1 MATRGLVFVTVFDLA
16 LEVKA
21 FNAKLVSMKL
31 KKMVNITL
39 KKCLLFFP
47 FIFLLACESVPVK
60 TYQEAEPSK
69 KRQSITK
76 QDVIQETQIDYP
88 SIQRLLGL
96 DRAISTLGYA
106 EKTFNTC
113 DVGFGYPKNESCMK
127 KVYVVIH
134 FKLMC
139 RDSQGTVPRQIS
151 EDDLI
156 PLSNR
161 DLTWSLKNTNGTLR
175 TDFNG
180 YAQVVVVSP
189 QSQKTERFR
198 ISSPKDF
205 LLLRAGDIQRLIVPS
220 NWCE

>member
-1 MATRGLVFVTVFDLA
+1 METRGLVFVTVFDLA

-31 KKMVNITL
+31 KTMVNITL

-60 TYQEAEPSK
+60 TYQETEPSK
-69 KRQSITK
+69 KRQSISNPN
-76 QDVIQETQIDYP
+76 VILEPQIDYP

-96 DRAISTLGYA
+96 DRNISTLGYA
-106 EKTFNTC
+106 ERKFNTC
-113 DVGFGYPKNESCMK
+113 NVGFGYPTNQSCMN

-139 RDSQGTVPRQIS
+139 RDSVGTVLNQIS
-151 EDDLI
+151 ESDLI
-156 PLSNR
+156 PLANR
-161 DLTWSLKNTNGTLR
+161 ELTWSLKNTNGTLS

-189 QSQKTERFR
+189 QSQKAERFR
-198 ISSPKDF
+198 ISSSKDF